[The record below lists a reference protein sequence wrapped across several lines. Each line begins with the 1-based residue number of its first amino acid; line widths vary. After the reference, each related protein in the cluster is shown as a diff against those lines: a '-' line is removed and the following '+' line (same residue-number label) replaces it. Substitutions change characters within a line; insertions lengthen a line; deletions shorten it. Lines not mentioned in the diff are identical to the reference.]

1 MGLLWYKINKKG
13 IFSGTKSTKRD
24 LGGTKSI
31 TRDFSDTKST
41 KRELSRRRGAVVKG
55 VEHISSIVLVYI

>member
-31 TRDFSDTKST
+31 TRDFSDTKS
-41 KRELSRRRGAVVKG
+41 KKG
-55 VEHISSIVLVYI
+55 N

>member
-31 TRDFSDTKST
+31 TRDFSGTKST
-41 KRELSRRRGAVVKG
+41 KGTYVVQNQQKAN
-55 VEHISSIVLVYI
+55 

>member
-1 MGLLWYKINKKG
+1 MGRLWYKIKQKG

-31 TRDFSDTKST
+31 TRDFSDTIQQ
-41 KRELSRRRGAVVKG
+41 KG
-55 VEHISSIVLVYI
+55 T